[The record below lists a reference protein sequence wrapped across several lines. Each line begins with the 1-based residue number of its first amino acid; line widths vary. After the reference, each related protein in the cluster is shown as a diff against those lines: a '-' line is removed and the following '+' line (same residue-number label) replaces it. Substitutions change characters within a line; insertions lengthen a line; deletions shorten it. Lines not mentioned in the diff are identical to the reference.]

1 MQPNYAPTYPP
12 QYPQPQQFPQQA
24 PPQPPAQFAP
34 QFPQQ
39 AYPQQF
45 APQIP
50 PAQPLAQ
57 GTIDDFYNQPSAG
70 GSPALKFPD
79 RAYGTVYVGIVER
92 PLANGDIQQQTDIQN
107 RPLFFKDGRPKFVMR
122 VPLQMQPQANH
133 PDGRGT
139 WFVKGG
145 DREELA
151 RAMAEAGAPEGPPEH
166 RAVIQ
171 ITYTQDQQSG
181 AGMNPRKVKQV
192 AYTRPDGAAPVVP
205 AAPSP
210 AAVALQQAQQVAAAQ
225 PVAQPIPQQ
234 APQPVYAEQVNK
246 LDGGLVP
253 EQPGGHATPQQ
264 PPAAPAPVAA
274 PQPPAGLSQ
283 AQQELLAKLGG

>member
-1 MQPNYAPTYPP
+1 MTQAMPGYAPTYPP
-12 QYPQPQQFPQQA
+12 QYPQQFPQQA
-24 PPQPPAQFAP
+24 PPQFAPQAPTYPQQPPAQF
-34 QFPQQ
+34 
-39 AYPQQF
+39 PQQF
-45 APQIP
+45 AGQYAAPQ
-50 PAQPLAQ
+50 QPLAQ

-166 RAVIQ
+166 GAVIQ

-192 AYTRPDGAAPVVP
+192 LYRRPDGAAPVAPP
-205 AAPSP
+205 AAPQQP
-210 AAVALQQAQQVAAAQ
+210 AQPDLAAQQMQAAAQLAQQALGAVPVQVPAQ
-225 PVAQPIPQQ
+225 PVAT
-234 APQPVYAEQVNK
+234 
-246 LDGGLVP
+246 
-253 EQPGGHATPQQ
+253 AT
-264 PPAAPAPVAA
+264 APAAA
-274 PQPPAGLSQ
+274 PQPPAGLSE
-283 AQQELLAKLGG
+283 AQQALLAQLGG